1 MTLLIKQKERKR
13 SYAIKYFL
21 QHSIGWEATWRDVR
35 WPPGWGM
42 WTRKTKRTR
51 VFFRPISVSPFLSSM
66 SAFLSFKIPTQSILY
81 HERQH
86 IWHKISAQNDIS
98 VVFLKTRN
106 KKNLDF
112 LHSPPRLSFFTFN
125 RCNLCYFKCSV
136 SKKLIFFKAEVV
148 ISGIFIEKETSLI
161 LFAICC
167 CDSSYVTFIKPF
179 LVAAANTQSLL
190 GLSWKNSLAHRKWC
204 VLCISCQQQQQ
215 HFWRE
220 KDENLVVVMSSYSL

>member
-1 MTLLIKQKERKR
+1 MIKQKERKR
-13 SYAIKYFL
+13 SYATKYFL
-21 QHSIGWEATWRDVR
+21 QHSIGWEATWRDMR

-81 HERQH
+81 HERED

-98 VVFLKTRN
+98 VVFI
-106 KKNLDF
+106 KN
-112 LHSPPRLSFFTFN
+112 
-125 RCNLCYFKCSV
+125 
-136 SKKLIFFKAEVV
+136 LIFFTVHADCLFSHLTDAISAISNIQSVKSSFFFFKAAKVV
-148 ISGIFIEKETSLI
+148 ISGIFMEKETSLI

-167 CDSSYVTFIKPF
+167 CDSSYVTFIKPV

-204 VLCISCQQQQQ
+204 VLCISCQQQQ

-220 KDENLVVVMSSYSL
+220 KDENLAVVMSSYSL